1 MNEIQSTVSTIAK
14 MLGMEKVNWP
24 AAMKACRIAMKNGFT
39 QDDFVKATQ
48 AMQQGDQKYW
58 SIYSVFSK
66 TDYWLA
72 QLEPAKPEALKGVW

>member
-24 AAMKACRIAMKNGFT
+24 RAMKACKIAMESGFT
-39 QDDFVKATQ
+39 QDDIIKATQ

-58 SIYSVFSK
+58 SIYSVFAK